1 MDFRTAGRYRR
12 KHLGAI
18 KYFSVCTRN
27 LTVITVRRR
36 VVWMKGNPHNISAT
50 NDRINVKVMI
60 FVALING
67 MTPII
72 HAFIKEE
79 GDVISVNGAS
89 YLKLLQEV
97 KVA

>member
-1 MDFRTAGRYRR
+1 
-12 KHLGAI
+12 
-18 KYFSVCTRN
+18 
-27 LTVITVRRR
+27 
-36 VVWMKGNPHNISAT
+36 
-50 NDRINVKVMI
+50 MI